1 MTTPDCEQP
10 TRTPDDIDIDALRE
24 KYRQEREKRLRPE
37 GSKQYLEL
45 TGELAKFYEI
55 DPYSPPVVRDPISE
69 DIYVAVLGGG
79 IAGLLA
85 GAYLKKAGV
94 DDVHVIEMG
103 GDFGASG
110 IGTGSPASNATTTR
124 TATCRCWKNW
134 ITSRPRSTP
143 TAPRSGSIV
152 SASESISASTTRQFF
167 PPRSVRF
174 AGTKRSNAG
183 GSAPTAATT
192 SEPVSSS

>member
-10 TRTPDDIDIDALRE
+10 TNTPDDIDIDALRE

-55 DPYSPPVVRDPISE
+55 DPYTAPLVRDPIRE

-94 DDVHVIEMG
+94 EDVHIIEMG
-103 GDFGASG
+103 GDFGGVWYWNRFPG
-110 IGTGSPASNATTTR
+110 IQCDNDSYCYMPLLEELDYIPTKKYADGAE
-124 TATCRCWKNW
+124 
-134 ITSRPRSTP
+134 IRSI
-143 TAPRSGSIV
+143 A
-152 SASESISASTTRQFF
+152 SASESISVSMTRQSFR
-167 PPRSVRF
+167 PRSARCG
-174 AGTKRSNAG
+174 GTRRSSAG

-192 SEPVSSS
+192 SGPVSSS